1 MKQGTNLHVYTWSRL
16 GGFAP
21 ARPQCS
27 DDVLSTRPL
36 FSYVNFAIITRM
48 RAQCVPGLPP
58 EGLGTTLVPLFR
70 PCLVQADGIVA
81 TQDEL
86 K

>member
-27 DDVLSTRPL
+27 AFT
-36 FSYVNFAIITRM
+36 SYIYDTV
-48 RAQCVPGLPP
+48 VPGS
-58 EGLGTTLVPLFR
+58 R
-70 PCLVQADGIVA
+70 SVQQFVIYDSQSSVFPVLIHFDHLCVS
-81 TQDEL
+81 QSV
-86 K
+86 

>member
-27 DDVLSTRPL
+27 AFTSYSDAHPFTGHNTLLLVGASVSEPPLVDSTDALSR
-36 FSYVNFAIITRM
+36 
-48 RAQCVPGLPP
+48 
-58 EGLGTTLVPLFR
+58 
-70 PCLVQADGIVA
+70 
-81 TQDEL
+81 
-86 K
+86 